1 MASRTITRVEYTSNR
16 VGKTRKS
23 VFFGTVLVAL
33 VVAALNTPLSLRGN
47 YYALGQPSA
56 DFNHM
61 IVFTRWHDGMPE
73 VFVMNNDG
81 TGQRGLGARG
91 LSPTWSPLGDKIAFF
106 KNANFYT
113 INSDGTGLKQL
124 TFMRLDFWPT

>member
-81 TGQRGLGARG
+81 TGQRGFGSSWTLTHLVAARRQDSI
-91 LSPTWSPLGDKIAFF
+91 LQERQFLYYQF
-106 KNANFYT
+106 
-113 INSDGTGLKQL
+113 
-124 TFMRLDFWPT
+124 